1 LDILGANCN
10 EEPRRPFPKTSQGQK
25 TRRGGKSYLKKEEH
39 KKLETRKGQDV
50 EEKDREIPLP
60 SWIPGL
66 SGAAFEMEVEEHPTA
81 GLRMERRNADALVG
95 LPDESG
101 WRNYTAAGDKE
112 LDLDKLEFRKWVNPQ
127 KAEFNISRVQYVRSG
142 VCP

>member
-1 LDILGANCN
+1 
-10 EEPRRPFPKTSQGQK
+10 
-25 TRRGGKSYLKKEEH
+25 
-39 KKLETRKGQDV
+39 
-50 EEKDREIPLP
+50 
-60 SWIPGL
+60 
-66 SGAAFEMEVEEHPTA
+66 MEVEEHPTT

-95 LPDESG
+95 LPDEYG
-101 WRNYTAAGDKE
+101 RRNYTAAGDKE